1 MPVEIGPDIYPAVMD
16 ARLDLRRYLELLESD
31 TERIAEV
38 CEASDLTAPVASC
51 PGWTLADLAE
61 HVGEVHRFWHWIVR
75 EGVQRVR
82 RDTDVP
88 RSPPPAGPAIGQ
100 WLRDGLGPFIPL
112 LRDGDPGTPL
122 WSWTSQRDLAFIQ
135 RRVPQETAVHRW
147 DAESVA
153 GSPGPIASDLA
164 TDGIEE
170 FFLLATGGDPTEG
183 RERVRLRATDV
194 GLAWVADI
202 VDGRQVL
209 SGSVGDDGAEA
220 ELVGSA
226 SDLLLVLW
234 RRKRP
239 AEVDIHGDPNS
250 VGQFLDRAD
259 LT

>member
-1 MPVEIGPDIYPAVMD
+1 M
-16 ARLDLRRYLELLESD
+16 
-31 TERIAEV
+31 
-38 CEASDLTAPVASC
+38 
-51 PGWTLADLAE
+51 
-61 HVGEVHRFWHWIVR
+61 
-75 EGVQRVR
+75 
-82 RDTDVP
+82 
-88 RSPPPAGPAIGQ
+88 
-100 WLRDGLGPFIPL
+100 
-112 LRDGDPGTPL
+112 
-122 WSWTSQRDLAFIQ
+122 
-135 RRVPQETAVHRW
+135 HRW

-209 SGSVGDDGAEA
+209 SGSVGDEAAEA

-239 AEVDIHGDPNS
+239 AEVDIYGDPNS